1 MPTRMPLIDSRMTTK
16 QADFFPQSC
25 TIQTFTET
33 QSTSGYPSPGAGID
47 FLTGIACRIAPTA
60 GKEIKNPDGTYTIG
74 SHVILLAGYYATI
87 TTKMV
92 AVIDSITY
100 DILAVEFDAEHETT
114 RLPVQVVT

>member
-16 QADFFPQSC
+16 QADFFPQTC
-25 TIQTFTET
+25 TIQTFNET
-33 QSTSGYPSPGAGID
+33 QSSSGMPINTPAD
-47 FLTGIACRIAPTA
+47 FLTDIACRIAPTV
-60 GKEIKNPDGTYTIG
+60 GKEIKKPDGTYTVG
-74 SHVILLAGYYATI
+74 SHVILLAGHYATI

>member
-25 TIQTFTET
+25 TIKTFVET
-33 QSTSGYPSPGAGID
+33 QSSSGMPINTPAD
-47 FLTGIACRIAPTA
+47 FIADISCRIAPTT
-60 GKEIKNPDGTYTIG
+60 GKEIKNPDGTYTVG
-74 SHVILLAGYYATI
+74 SHTILLAGYYSTI
-87 TTKMV
+87 TTKMT
-92 AVIDSITY
+92 AVINSITY